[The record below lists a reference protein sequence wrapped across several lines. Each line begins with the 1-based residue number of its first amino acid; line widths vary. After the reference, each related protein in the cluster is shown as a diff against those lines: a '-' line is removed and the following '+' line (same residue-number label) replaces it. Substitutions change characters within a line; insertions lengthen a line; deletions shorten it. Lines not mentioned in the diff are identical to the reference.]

1 MEIPSMRITL
11 VTPYDPH
18 PAAVAAGSA
27 HVGGVE
33 RVFAEVSRRLAAKGH
48 DVTLICATMDGSPG
62 RRREAGLTVIRS
74 HCRMTVLRTPV
85 CRLARHIPRNTDVV
99 QVAATYPFTTASCLR
114 RAKQLG
120 VPAVLD
126 FHFEPN
132 PPGLI
137 GHLAAEAYRHVG
149 PPAYKLADAVL
160 VRSEAYARSAPGL
173 ADVPADRLRFVPN
186 GIDPQRF
193 RPDGPRHE
201 GDGRGYLLFVGR
213 LVPYK
218 GLDVLLEALAGPGG
232 IPLLVVGDGPQRRRL
247 ELKARELGVD
257 ARFLGRVADDELPA
271 LYRGA
276 RLTILPSIN
285 RQEAF
290 GISLLESMACGTPVV
305 ASDLPGVGDVAR
317 LGGLTAR
324 VGDAQ
329 DLARAIELALDDAT
343 LPRGA
348 DLAERIHADY
358 SWDAVTD
365 RVERVLADVVRSTP
379 VREVRSVAHPGRRAV
394 LRS

>member
-1 MEIPSMRITL
+1 MRITL
-11 VTPYDPH
+11 VSPFDPH
-18 PAAVAAGSA
+18 PADVLAGKA

-33 RVFAEVSRRLAAKGH
+33 RVFAEVGRRLAGRGH
-48 DVTLICATMDGSPG
+48 DVTVLCSTMGAPG
-62 RRREAGLTVIRS
+62 RSREAGMQVVRRA
-74 HCRMTVLRTPV
+74 CRMTVLRAPV
-85 CRLARHIPRNTDVV
+85 CRLARHIPRNSDVV

-114 RAKQLG
+114 KAKALG
-120 VPAVLD
+120 IPAVLD

-132 PPGLI
+132 PPGLVGRI
-137 GHLAAEAYRHVG
+137 ASEAYRRVG
-149 PPAYKLADAVL
+149 PPSYRLADAVL

-186 GIDPQRF
+186 GIDPARF
-193 RPDGPRHE
+193 HPDGPRHA
-201 GDGRGYLLFVGR
+201 GPDGGYLLFVGR

-232 IPLLVVGDGPQRRRL
+232 LPLLVVGDGPQRKRL
-247 ELKARELGVD
+247 EARARDLGVD

-276 RLTILPSIN
+276 RLTVLPSVN

-290 GISLLESMACGTPVV
+290 GITLLESMACGTPVL

-317 LGGLTAR
+317 LGGRTCR
-324 VGDAQ
+324 PGDPD
-329 DLARAIELALDDAT
+329 DLAEALEAALADPA
-343 LPRGA
+343 LPRGKALA
-348 DLAERIHADY
+348 DAIHAAY

-365 RVERVLADVVRSTP
+365 RVLAVLADVVAHP
-379 VREVRSVAHPGRRAV
+379 APQEVKAVAHPGDRAV